1 MKLKDLIQAPPAEG
15 WVKNSSRLVT
25 GLFILAGLLYYPTQ
39 GYGTLAALV
48 AALLVL
54 LGQKILISQTNKAF
68 QEMQQAESQFKHSGN
83 PDSLRF
89 IAMRAS
95 QLQEENKV
103 LSDKGKAELTRLLA
117 LSKARLSQTCLLYTS
132 DAADDL

>member
-68 QEMQQAESQFKHSGN
+68 QEMRQAESQFKQSGN
-83 PDSLRF
+83 PDYLRF

-103 LSDKGKAELTRLLA
+103 LSDKGKAELARLLA
-117 LSKARLSQTCLLYTS
+117 LSKAHLSQT
-132 DAADDL
+132 DN

>member
-39 GYGTLAALV
+39 GYGTLATLV

-68 QEMQQAESQFKHSGN
+68 QEMQQAESQFKQSGN
-83 PDSLRF
+83 RDYLRF

-117 LSKARLSQTCLLYTS
+117 LSKAHLSQT
-132 DAADDL
+132 DN